1 MPATRRSLRR
11 YFRWD
16 AASDE
21 VADVGTLPPFPE
33 LRILKD
39 LAEGC
44 LEVRILKEL
53 QSHFFAKN
61 AEVLDLR
68 KIKELAYELDVQ
80 IPRYKVARVGYI
92 VKYFIIPLSI

>member
-1 MPATRRSLRR
+1 
-11 YFRWD
+11 
-16 AASDE
+16 
-21 VADVGTLPPFPE
+21 
-33 LRILKD
+33 
-39 LAEGC
+39 
-44 LEVRILKEL
+44 VRILKEL